1 MQQPSAAGRF
11 IYVMGASGAG
21 KDSVMS
27 LARQQLGPADAVVF
41 SHRYVTRPAELGHE
55 NYVALTP
62 AEFTLRRDRGLFLFD
77 WRAHDLAYGIGI
89 EADLWRRAGLDVV
102 ISGSRA
108 HFATLPALPHLLPVL
123 IDAPPDVLRQR
134 LLARGREGTAAI
146 EARLARG
153 QSLRPA
159 HPKLVTVENAGLLAA
174 AAGRFLALLRGAAI
188 R

>member
-1 MQQPSAAGRF
+1 MQEPSTAGRF

-27 LARQQLGPADAVVF
+27 RARQQLGPAEAVIF

-62 AEFTLRRDRGLFLFD
+62 AEFALRRDRGLFLFD

-108 HFATLPALPHLLPVL
+108 HFATLSETPHLLPVL
-123 IDAPPDVLRQR
+123 IDAPVALLRDR
-134 LLARGREGTAAI
+134 LLKRGREDAAAI
-146 EARLARG
+146 EERLARG
-153 QSLRPA
+153 QALRPA
-159 HPKLVTVENAGLLAA
+159 HAKLVTVENAGDLAA
-174 AAGRFLALLRGAAI
+174 AAAHFLKLLRA
-188 R
+188 